1 MERETGG
8 TQQSRRD
15 WRTLVSAVR
24 RPDVQTEL
32 VQIVKTVIATV
43 LAFWVATDVFDLKQA
58 FLAAWVALLTVHA
71 TVYRTFW
78 RGAQSVIAAG
88 VGILVSFG
96 AVQLLGI
103 GMLALALAVLAG
115 LLIAKTPLIRQEGV
129 TVATTAVFVITAGSA
144 DQEVLLIHR
153 FLDTAIGVVVGLA
166 INLIIRPP
174 LDDRVAEGAIDE
186 ALASLS
192 DLLQRIGQDF
202 ERPVTAEDVDAWLEE
217 TRAID
222 AAVDRAEGQ
231 LSFARESQ
239 WGNPRRR
246 RSPWTIDV
254 DLGAQLLDRLEGGV
268 AHVRAI
274 ARVVAEALAREQEW
288 DAEFRRRWTSLVVE
302 VGAWVAEPDDA
313 ATGPLLQEVDELTRA
328 MSGDALPE
336 SHWPVYGALL
346 TALGNVVTILGDI
359 KVRRDE
365 LAAP

>member
-1 MERETGG
+1 MERETGAG
-8 TQQSRRD
+8 GRARHR
-15 WRTLVSAVR
+15 WRSLVAAAR

-32 VQIVKTVIATV
+32 VQIVKTVVATV
-43 LAFWVATDVFDLKQA
+43 LAFWLATDVFDLAQA

-103 GMLALALAVLAG
+103 GMLSLAVAVLAG

-153 FLDTAIGVVVGLA
+153 FLDTAIGVAVGLLV
-166 INLIIRPP
+166 NVVIRPP

-192 DLLQRIGQDF
+192 DLLRRIGDDF
-202 ERPVTAEDVDAWLEE
+202 ERPVSMEEVGRWLEE

-239 WGNPRRR
+239 WANPRRR

-254 DLGAQLLDRLEGGV
+254 DLGAQLLDRLEDGV

-274 ARVVAEALAREQEW
+274 ARAVAEAVEREQEW
-288 DAEFRRRWTSLVVE
+288 DAEFRRRWTALVVE
-302 VGAWVAEPDDA
+302 VGAWVAEPDA
-313 ATGPLLQEVDELTRA
+313 ATEPLLEEIGELTRA
-328 MSGDALPE
+328 LSGDALPE
-336 SHWPVYGALL
+336 LHWPVYGALL
-346 TALGNVVTILGDI
+346 TALGNVIGILGEI
-359 KVRRDE
+359 KVRRDQ